1 MHGGCAD
8 WCLLDRAEDG
18 KSKCLWGSEAKLR
31 ELERMDCLPILNGV
45 AHKSRLY
52 RRPASHVEA
61 SVTAFLAF
69 SVPPILRMA

>member
-1 MHGGCAD
+1 MVNRNVFGGLKHSG
-8 WCLLDRAEDG
+8 LLG
-18 KSKCLWGSEAKLR
+18 QVKLR